1 MTERGTSVNHGAK
14 AYRRLNVS
22 SMVDSANPQQ
32 LIQMMFDGAL
42 ARLKR
47 ARGCIEH
54 GDIPGR
60 TEGIDGALAI
70 LSALQGCLDHEK
82 GGQLAENLDALYDY
96 MQRRLYRAQVDN
108 EAAIVDEVVDLLRTL
123 ADAWEA
129 IEPATSTEPVRP
141 ATTA

>member
-1 MTERGTSVNHGAK
+1 VNSGAK

-42 ARLKR
+42 ARLQR
-47 ARGCIEH
+47 AHGCIEH
-54 GDIPGR
+54 GDVAGR
-60 TEGIDGALAI
+60 AEGIDGALAI
-70 LSALQGCLDHEK
+70 ISALQGCLDHEK
-82 GGQLAENLDALYDY
+82 GGQLAANLDGLYDY

-108 EAAIVDEVVDLLRTL
+108 DAAIVDEVADLLRTL

-129 IEPATSTEPVRP
+129 IEPTTSTEAARP